1 MERPID
7 MIIREAAAKG
17 AFDNLPGRG
26 KPQRFDEEG
35 ATPEELRMGYTVLKN
50 SGHLPEEVEWMKEI
64 DELKDHLAVTTD
76 PAERAGILKRIE
88 ERQVRVRIFLE
99 SMRR

>member
-7 MIIREAAAKG
+7 TIIREAAERG
-17 AFDNLPGRG
+17 AFDNLPGKG

-35 ATPEELRMGYTVLKN
+35 TTPDDLRMGYTVLKN
-50 SGHLPEEVEWMKEI
+50 SGFVPEEVEWLKEI
-64 DELKDHLAVTTD
+64 DALKERLATTTD
-76 PAERAGILKRIE
+76 PTERSAILKTIE
-88 ERQVRVRIFLE
+88 DRQVRVRIFLE